1 MTFWKAAKS
10 KSCRKAGRTERP
22 LTKGEVNM
30 LRKALLTASV
40 VALMSVPG
48 IAQAQNKTITLIQ
61 PNNGTMGFYG
71 LHSARL
77 LGYFEEEGVNVKL
90 LSGDTSVPYAAFL
103 TNGDVDLAMLD
114 GSETFQA
121 RNANIGAVTVYTL
134 HNRAPEGVFVS
145 KDSPIKSVTELK
157 GKTIGLASDRD
168 LAVVKVAMAHAGS
181 NADGVNTVVVGDSG
195 PTLANVFLKGTAA
208 AFAGSGNDVAA
219 LKARGIELRDIMP
232 ESAKNS
238 PANTYSMLANRM
250 DELREPLCGF
260 FRAYSKGVHVGLV
273 DMEAVAAL
281 SRKGVPH
288 EWESS
293 AFGYG
298 YLNTVKGLQIPPNP
312 EMIGEV
318 NVAAWEGVQKDMVL
332 IGSVEKESSLDDILS
347 NDFMGC
353 ANDFDRAEVAS
364 EVKAWMADPA
374 NAEFVKKPATQ

>member
-1 MTFWKAAKS
+1 
-10 KSCRKAGRTERP
+10 
-22 LTKGEVNM
+22 M
-30 LRKALLTASV
+30 LRKALLTTAL
-40 VALMSVPG
+40 VALVSVPSV
-48 IAQAQNKTITLIQ
+48 AQAQNKTVTLIQ

-71 LHSARL
+71 LHAARL
-77 LGYFEEEGVNVKL
+77 LGYFEEEGINVKL

-121 RNANIGAVTVYTL
+121 RNANIGAVTVYTV
-134 HNRAPEGVFVS
+134 HNRAPEGIFVA
-145 KDSPIKSVTELK
+145 KDSPLQSVTELK

-168 LAVVKVAMAHAGS
+168 LAVVKVAMAHAGT

-219 LKARGIELRDIMP
+219 LLARGIELRDIMP

-238 PANTYSMLANRM
+238 PANTYSMLGSRM
-250 DELREPLCGF
+250 AELKEPLCGF
-260 FRAYSKGVHVGLV
+260 FRAYSKGVHVGLE

-288 EWESS
+288 EWES
-293 AFGYG
+293 AAYG
-298 YLNTVKGLQIPPNP
+298 YRYLDTVKGLQVPPNP
-312 EMIGEV
+312 MKIGEV
-318 NVAAWEGVQKDMVL
+318 NVAAWQGVQKDMVM
-332 IGSVEKESSLDDILS
+332 IGAVEKEGSLDAILS
-347 NDFMGC
+347 NDFMDC
-353 ANDFDRAEVAS
+353 ANDFDRAEVAA

-374 NAEFVKKPATQ
+374 NAEFTKKPASQ

>member
-1 MTFWKAAKS
+1 
-10 KSCRKAGRTERP
+10 
-22 LTKGEVNM
+22 M
-30 LRKALLTASV
+30 LRKALLTTAL
-40 VALMSVPG
+40 VALVSVPSV
-48 IAQAQNKTITLIQ
+48 AQAQNKTVTLIQ

-77 LGYFEEEGVNVKL
+77 LGYFEEEGIDVKL

-121 RNANIGAVTVYTL
+121 RNANIGAVTVYTV
-134 HNRAPEGVFVS
+134 HNRAPEGIFVA
-145 KDSPIKSVTELK
+145 KDSPLQSVTELK
-157 GKTIGLASDRD
+157 GKTVGLASDRD

-181 NADGVNTVVVGDSG
+181 NADGINTVVVGDSG

-219 LKARGIELRDIMP
+219 LLARGIELRDIMP
-232 ESAKNS
+232 PSAKNS
-238 PANTYSMLANRM
+238 PANTYSMLASRM
-250 DELREPLCGF
+250 EEMKEPLCGF

-293 AFGYG
+293 AYG
-298 YLNTVKGLQIPPNP
+298 YNYLDTVKGLQLPPDP
-312 EMIGEV
+312 MKIGEV
-318 NVAAWEGVQKDMVL
+318 NVEAWQGVQKDMVM
-332 IGSVEKESSLDDILS
+332 IGAVEKEGNLDAILS
-347 NDFMGC
+347 NDFIGC
-353 ANDFDRAEVAS
+353 ANDFDRAEVAA

-374 NAEFVKKPATQ
+374 NAEWVKKPATQ

>member
-1 MTFWKAAKS
+1 
-10 KSCRKAGRTERP
+10 
-22 LTKGEVNM
+22 M
-30 LRKALLTASV
+30 LRKALLTTAL
-40 VALMSVPG
+40 VALVSVPSV
-48 IAQAQNKTITLIQ
+48 AQAQNKTVTLIQ

-121 RNANIGAVTVYTL
+121 RNANIGAVTVYTV
-134 HNRAPEGVFVS
+134 HNRAPEGIFVA
-145 KDSPIKSVTELK
+145 KDSPLQSVTELK
-157 GKTIGLASDRD
+157 GKTVGLASDRD

-181 NADGVNTVVVGDSG
+181 NADGINTVVVGDSG

-219 LKARGIELRDIMP
+219 LLARGIELRDIMP

-238 PANTYSMLANRM
+238 PANTYSMLASRM
-250 DELREPLCGF
+250 EELKEPLCGF

-293 AFGYG
+293 AYG
-298 YLNTVKGLQIPPNP
+298 YQYLDTVKSLQIPPDP
-312 EMIGEV
+312 MKIGEV
-318 NVAAWEGVQKDMVL
+318 NVKAWEGVQKDMVM
-332 IGSVEKESSLDDILS
+332 IGAVEKEGSLDDILS

-353 ANDFDRAEVAS
+353 ANDFDRAEVAA

-374 NAEFVKKPATQ
+374 NAEWVKKPATQ

>member
-1 MTFWKAAKS
+1 
-10 KSCRKAGRTERP
+10 
-22 LTKGEVNM
+22 M
-30 LRKALLTASV
+30 LRKVLLTTAL
-40 VALMSVPG
+40 VALVSVPSV
-48 IAQAQNKTITLIQ
+48 AQAQNKTVTLIQ

-77 LGYFEEEGVNVKL
+77 LGYFEEEGIDVKL

-121 RNANIGAVTVYTL
+121 MNANIGAVTVYTV
-134 HNRAPEGVFVS
+134 HNRAPEGIFVA
-145 KDSPIKSVTELK
+145 KDSPLQSVNELK

-181 NADGVNTVVVGDSG
+181 NADGIKTVVVGDSG

-219 LKARGIELRDIMP
+219 LLARGIELRDIMP

-238 PANTYSMLANRM
+238 PANTYSMLASRM
-250 DELREPLCGF
+250 DEMKEPLCGF

-293 AFGYG
+293 AYGYN
-298 YLNTVKGLQIPPNP
+298 YLNTVKGLQTPSDP
-312 EMIGEV
+312 MKIGEV
-318 NVAAWEGVQKDMVL
+318 NLEAWKGVQKDMVM
-332 IGSVEKESSLDDILS
+332 IGAVKKEGSLDAILS
-347 NDFMGC
+347 NDFIGC
-353 ANDFDRAEVAS
+353 ANDFDRAEVAA
-364 EVKAWMADPA
+364 EVAAWMADPA
-374 NAEFVKKPATQ
+374 NAEFTKKPATQ

>member
-1 MTFWKAAKS
+1 
-10 KSCRKAGRTERP
+10 
-22 LTKGEVNM
+22 M
-30 LRKALLTASV
+30 LRKTLLTASV
-40 VALMSVPG
+40 VALMAVSGV
-48 IAQAQNKTITLIQ
+48 AQAQNKTVTLIQ

-121 RNANIGAVTVYTL
+121 RNANVGAVTVYTV
-134 HNRAPEGVFVS
+134 HNRAPEGIFVA

-157 GKTIGLASDRD
+157 GKTVGLASDRD

-219 LKARGIELRDIMP
+219 LLARGIELRDITP
-232 ESAKNS
+232 ASAKNS
-238 PANTYSMLANRM
+238 PANTYSMLASRM
-250 DELREPLCGF
+250 DELKEPLCGF

-293 AFGYG
+293 AYG
-298 YLNTVKGLQIPPNP
+298 YQYLDTVKGLQLPPDP
-312 EMIGEV
+312 MKIGEV
-318 NVAAWEGVQKDMVL
+318 NLDAWKGVQKDMVM
-332 IGSVEKESSLDDILS
+332 IGAVEKEGDLSSTLS
-347 NDFMGC
+347 NAFTGC
-353 ANDFDRAEVAS
+353 ANDFDRDEVAA